1 MIRTLLPYLKPY
13 RRQAILGPLSIILE
27 VILEINIPIL
37 MSRIVDVGIPEKN
50 LSVVI
55 ITGLFM
61 ILMALCSLGAGMLSS
76 KFSSEAG
83 AGFASCLRGALFNKV
98 QEFSF
103 SNTDKFSTASLITR
117 LTTDV
122 TNTQNALIT
131 IIRMLMRSPVM
142 LIGATFMAFTING
155 ELALIF
161 LVAIP
166 ILAVAIFIIS
176 KMAFTRFE
184 KMLRQYDNLNTTVQE
199 NLISIRIVKAFVRS
213 DYEKGKFKN
222 VNDMLMAASIKAE
235 KVIVWNMPIM
245 NLTVYSCII
254 AVLWFGGNKIIEGSM
269 LSGALIS
276 FINYVTQIL
285 MSLMM
290 IGMALTQLVL
300 SRASMTRISAV
311 LSEEP
316 DIEGAKEE
324 DSPDVKDGSI
334 TFRHVNFR
342 YATNSDDILSDIDFT
357 IHSGETIGIIGG
369 TGSSKTSLVQLI
381 PRLYDVT
388 EGEVLVGGRN
398 VKEYNLKTLR
408 SQVAMVL
415 QKNVLFTGTIR
426 DNLRWGNA
434 EATQEEI
441 EAACKAASAHDFIM
455 SFPDGYDTMLGQGGV
470 NVSGGQKQRLCI
482 ARALLCNPKI
492 LILDDSTSAVDTAT
506 DASIREALRH
516 SLPGATK
523 LIIAQ
528 RITSVADADRIIV
541 LENGHIDAMGSHEE
555 LLETNEIYRDVY
567 TSQQK
572 GVE

>member
-184 KMLRQYDNLNTTVQE
+184 KVLRQYDNLNTTVQE

-300 SRASMTRISAV
+300 SRASMTRITAV

>member
-254 AVLWFGGNKIIEGSM
+254 AVLWFGGNKIIEGTM

-541 LENGHIDAMGSHEE
+541 LENGHIDGMGSHEE

>member
-300 SRASMTRISAV
+300 SRASMTRIAAV

>member
-184 KMLRQYDNLNTTVQE
+184 KVLRQYDNLNTTVQE

>member
-37 MSRIVDVGIPEKN
+37 MSRIVDVGIPNKD
-50 LSVVI
+50 LSTVI

-61 ILMALCSLGAGMLSS
+61 ILMALCGMGAGVLSS

-83 AGFASCLRGALFNKV
+83 AGFASCLRGALFNRV

-103 SNTDKFSTASLITR
+103 SNTDKFTTASLITR

-142 LIGATFMAFTING
+142 LIGATFMAFSIDG

-166 ILAVAIFIIS
+166 ILAAAIFIIS
-176 KMAFTRFE
+176 KMAFSRFE
-184 KMLRQYDNLNTTVQE
+184 KMLRQYDNLNTIVQE

-235 KVIVWNMPIM
+235 KVIIWNMPIM

-269 LSGALIS
+269 FSGALIS

-285 MSLMM
+285 MILMM

-300 SRASMTRISAV
+300 SRASVSRIAAV
-311 LSEEP
+311 LTEEP
-316 DIEGAKEE
+316 DIEGADEE
-324 DSPDVKDGSI
+324 NSPQVEDGSI
-334 TFRHVNFR
+334 QFRHVHFR
-342 YATNSDDILSDIDFT
+342 YATNSDDILSDINLS
-357 IHSGETIGIIGG
+357 IRSGETIGIIGG

-388 EGEVLVGGRN
+388 AGTLLVGGRD
-398 VKEYNLKTLR
+398 VKEYGLKTLR

-434 EATQEEI
+434 NATQEEI
-441 EAACKAASAHDFIM
+441 EEACKAASAHDFIM

-482 ARALLCNPKI
+482 ARALLCRPKI

-516 SLPGATK
+516 SLAGTTK

-528 RITSVADADRIIV
+528 RITSVADADRIVV
-541 LENGHIDAMGSHEE
+541 LENGRIDGVGTHEE
-555 LLETNEIYRDVY
+555 LLKTNEIYRDVY

>member
-300 SRASMTRISAV
+300 SRASMTRITAV

>member
-388 EGEVLVGGRN
+388 EGEVLVGGKN

>member
-254 AVLWFGGNKIIEGSM
+254 AVLWFGGNKIIEGTM

>member
-50 LSVVI
+50 LSIVI

>member
-254 AVLWFGGNKIIEGSM
+254 AVLWFGGNKIIEGTM

-300 SRASMTRISAV
+300 SRASMTRIAAV

-324 DSPDVKDGSI
+324 DSPDVEDGSI

-388 EGEVLVGGRN
+388 QGEVLVGGRN

>member
-254 AVLWFGGNKIIEGSM
+254 AVLWFGGNKIIEGTM

-300 SRASMTRISAV
+300 SRASMTRIAAV

-324 DSPDVKDGSI
+324 DSPDVEDGSI

>member
-1 MIRTLLPYLKPY
+1 M
-13 RRQAILGPLSIILE
+13 
-27 VILEINIPIL
+27 
-37 MSRIVDVGIPEKN
+37 DVGIPEKN

-61 ILMALCSLGAGMLSS
+61 ILMALCSLGAACSPPN
-76 KFSSEAG
+76 F
-83 AGFASCLRGALFNKV
+83 LRSGCRFCFLPAGALFNKV

-184 KMLRQYDNLNTTVQE
+184 KVLRQYDNLNTTVQE

-290 IGMALTQLVL
+290 MACADTACPFPGIYDPYLCRSL
-300 SRASMTRISAV
+300 R
-311 LSEEP
+311 
-316 DIEGAKEE
+316 GARHRRRQEE

-334 TFRHVNFR
+334 TF
-342 YATNSDDILSDIDFT
+342 
-357 IHSGETIGIIGG
+357 
-369 TGSSKTSLVQLI
+369 
-381 PRLYDVT
+381 
-388 EGEVLVGGRN
+388 
-398 VKEYNLKTLR
+398 
-408 SQVAMVL
+408 AM
-415 QKNVLFTGTIR
+415 
-426 DNLRWGNA
+426 
-434 EATQEEI
+434 
-441 EAACKAASAHDFIM
+441 
-455 SFPDGYDTMLGQGGV
+455 
-470 NVSGGQKQRLCI
+470 
-482 ARALLCNPKI
+482 
-492 LILDDSTSAVDTAT
+492 
-506 DASIREALRH
+506 
-516 SLPGATK
+516 
-523 LIIAQ
+523 
-528 RITSVADADRIIV
+528 
-541 LENGHIDAMGSHEE
+541 
-555 LLETNEIYRDVY
+555 
-567 TSQQK
+567 
-572 GVE
+572 